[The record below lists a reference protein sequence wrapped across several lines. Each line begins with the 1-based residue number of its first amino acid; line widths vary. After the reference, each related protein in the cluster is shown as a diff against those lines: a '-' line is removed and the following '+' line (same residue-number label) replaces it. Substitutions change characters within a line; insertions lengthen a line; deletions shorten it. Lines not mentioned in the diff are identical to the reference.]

1 METGD
6 QDAQI
11 SAPTPNSSTYEQ
23 TKLLLRKNK
32 ALLLRN
38 LTSTLM
44 QVLVGLLFMIL
55 LSVINYGL
63 ESDRITQ
70 QAFSET
76 LHMPEEA
83 VSKLSRCVPSE
94 GSVCYTFAYA
104 PNDNKVIADIVDSIL
119 VSNNLKLEH
128 VDKSASLKAKNRL
141 WSDNDAV
148 HSQTYKPYEAIGF
161 KNTKDMQTWI
171 YNHPNTTNLAVT
183 FQNVNG
189 WGSKGS
195 NMKYTLQVNTT
206 STCTNFVTKV
216 V

>member
-1 METGD
+1 METMETGD

-104 PNDNKVIADIVDSIL
+104 PNDNKVVAGIVDSIL
-119 VSNNLKLEH
+119 VSNNLKL
-128 VDKSASLKAKNRL
+128 DNMDTTASLTVQKRLRAIMMSCIAKLINHTRL
-141 WSDNDAV
+141 
-148 HSQTYKPYEAIGF
+148 
-161 KNTKDMQTWI
+161 
-171 YNHPNTTNLAVT
+171 
-183 FQNVNG
+183 
-189 WGSKGS
+189 
-195 NMKYTLQVNTT
+195 
-206 STCTNFVTKV
+206 
-216 V
+216 